1 MAKKKLKVILK
12 EDIEN
17 LGAFGEIKEVAAG
30 YARNFLVPQGLAIY
44 LKDPAS
50 KQILK
55 TKEELERAKEK
66 EIEELN
72 KIAKKL
78 DGLVLTLKAKTT
90 EKGRL
95 FGSIGIEEVI
105 QELAKSAKI
114 KLNKDQIEMA
124 PIKEIEESPQEV
136 KAKLGHGIEAKFK
149 IKIIKTSKD
158 EARRK
163 K

>member
-1 MAKKKLKVILK
+1 MKKKLKIVLK
-12 EDIEN
+12 KDVQN
-17 LGAFGEIKEVAAG
+17 LGTFGEVKEVAAG
-30 YARNFLVPQGLAIY
+30 FARNFLVPQGLAIY

-55 TKEELERAKEK
+55 TKEELEKAKEK
-66 EIEELN
+66 KIEELN

-90 EKGRL
+90 EKGGL
-95 FGSIGIEEVI
+95 FDSIGVEEVMK
-105 QELAKSAKI
+105 ELAKSAKI
-114 KLNKDQIEMA
+114 KLNKNQIEMA

-136 KAKLGHGIEAKFK
+136 KAKLGHGIEVKFK
-149 IKIIKTSKD
+149 IKIIKASKD